1 MKTARAI
8 AVLASVFLCLTSVV
22 GAAVMILDPK
32 GEQWPTPQR
41 FLEHSPFHSFL
52 IPGIILLAAN
62 GVFSLLVLFAALRR
76 SSGYGGWVIFQGFVL
91 VGWIAVEVA
100 MLRMAFWPHY
110 FYLGVGLVLILAG
123 LTLTTGEANEIGR
136 AHV

>member
-1 MKTARAI
+1 
-8 AVLASVFLCLTSVV
+8 LGFLCLTSIV
-22 GAAVMILDPK
+22 GAVPMMLDSK
-32 GEQWPTPQR
+32 GEPLQIPQR

-62 GVFSLLVLFAALRR
+62 GIFSLLVLFAILRR
-76 SSGYGGWVIFQGFVL
+76 TSRYGGWVMLQGFVL

-110 FYLGVGLVLILAG
+110 LYLGVGLVLILAG
-123 LTLTTGEANEIGR
+123 LALTTGEANERRSARSSKSERIDLF
-136 AHV
+136 